1 MTQIISDTKYKKI
14 AIMTKKTLLILSLLC
29 FMFTIDASAKKFPVL
44 KFEKTTI
51 EFGELDP
58 DNPVVTCVFK
68 FTNVGKAKLI
78 INQVKTTC
86 GCTTADYTK
95 DPISPGATGFITVKY
110 DGTATRPGRI
120 MKTIQIYSNAKESMS
135 RIFIRGELKSLPKEQ
150 KHK

>member
-1 MTQIISDTKYKKI
+1 MTKKQTKIS
-14 AIMTKKTLLILSLLC
+14 IMTKKTLLVFSLLC
-29 FMFTIDASAKKFPVL
+29 FMFCIESSAKKFPVL
-44 KFEKTTI
+44 KFEQTTI
-51 EFGELDP
+51 DFGELDP
-58 DNPVVTCVFK
+58 DNPQVTCVFK
-68 FTNVGKAKLI
+68 FTNVGKSKLI

-120 MKTIQIYSNAKESMS
+120 MKTIQIYSNAKEGMS
-135 RIFIRGELKSLPKEQ
+135 RVFIRGELKSLPREQ